1 MKTTIFIIRHGKTVW
16 NLEQKMQGSLNS
28 PLTEEG
34 IYQAKCLSKR
44 MSNHTV
50 DAIYSSSSPRA
61 IETTEHVFP
70 SRDFTIDDAIAE
82 INMGIWEG
90 KTFSW
95 IDENYP
101 QQWYN
106 FFKDPLQYQ
115 PTEGETYLEV
125 NDRVAPFVKNILTN
139 HEGETIA
146 LVSHRITSKLIIQEL
161 MGDDFEQLGKQ
172 EDILSTSLTKIVI
185 EDGIPT
191 LEFRSNI
198 DHYEIIKKHYR

>member
-16 NLEQKMQGSLNS
+16 NLEKKMQGSLNS

-34 IYQAKCLSKR
+34 IFQANCLAKR
-44 MSNHTV
+44 MSNHNI

-61 IETTEHVFP
+61 IETAEHVFP
-70 SRDFTIDDAIAE
+70 NRDFAVSDAIAE
-82 INMGIWEG
+82 INMGAWEG

-95 IDENYP
+95 IDETYP
-101 QQWYN
+101 EQWHN
-106 FFKDPLQYQ
+106 FFKDPIHYQ
-115 PTEGETYLEV
+115 PIDGETYLEV
-125 NDRVAPFVKNILTN
+125 NDRVSPFVKNVLEN
-139 HEGETIA
+139 HQGQTIA

-161 MGDDFEQLGKQ
+161 MNHDFELLGDQ

-198 DHYEIIKKHYR
+198 DHYDI